1 MSYKPDITRL
11 INLLLVLAWVG
22 IMAFV
27 FAAYTGAIWIFE
39 NVRFL

>member
-1 MSYKPDITRL
+1 MSYKPNITRL

-22 IMAFV
+22 IMALA
-27 FAAYTGAIWIFE
+27 FASYTGVVWIFE

>member
-11 INLLLVLAWVG
+11 INSLLVLAWVG

-27 FAAYTGAIWIFE
+27 FAVYTGMVWIFE